1 MTSTGR
7 DDNMIRECIKP
18 GCIKYFAD
26 DDLCPACNDEGK
38 FIMRGNERDSLARRL
53 ALALRHAPEKFDLE
67 KSQEAK
73 DPRLIILQCLIQIQ
87 L

>member
-7 DDNMIRECIKP
+7 DDNMIRECNKP

-53 ALALRHAPEKFDLE
+53 ALAKACSEN
-67 KSQEAK
+67 
-73 DPRLIILQCLIQIQ
+73 LIWRWISTAG
-87 L
+87 